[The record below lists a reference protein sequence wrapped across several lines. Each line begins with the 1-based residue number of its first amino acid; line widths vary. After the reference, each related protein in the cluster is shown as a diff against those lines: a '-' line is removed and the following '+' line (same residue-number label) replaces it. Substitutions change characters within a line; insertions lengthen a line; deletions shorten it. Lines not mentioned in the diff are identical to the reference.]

1 MKMKWT
7 SILSGTALLLVIFV
21 KAQNIENKEV
31 LKPFIDKLNE
41 NKVTQILFL
50 GDSHIQADWITSFL
64 RNKFQEKYGNAG
76 RGLVF
81 PYAVANSNGPDDFTS
96 ATNQTWE
103 NFRLVYEQDV
113 FPQMG
118 ASGFVIGNQKE
129 SFLEIKFKNP
139 EETFDKVIIFN
150 DEKMNGEKFQ
160 LYKENQSLSNFVS
173 KSAERMKY
181 TVLSGE
187 TFPELASKFYTTTT
201 KLAQLNGVGIKNPME
216 GNSYQID
223 KISFN
228 YNPDFENLIEKI
240 ADYQFS
246 GDKTLVQLSEP
257 QNTFLMKTNA
267 KNGNTFYGFQFL
279 KNVNKGVVFN
289 TLGVNGATYGDFLK
303 YSLQIE
309 QLNSI
314 QPDLVMI
321 SLGTNESLSS
331 ITKEDFQKNISDLVS
346 KFKEQN
352 PNLPILLI
360 SPTDNRLKSQKI
372 KELVSWIEE
381 SAQLKKVAF
390 FNLYEATGGSGYF
403 KKALN
408 KKESNTDGVHFL
420 RPGYEFQAEKIWT
433 AISENFK

>member
-21 KAQNIENKEV
+21 KSQSIENKEV

-173 KSAERMKY
+173 KSAERIKY
-181 TVLSGE
+181 TVSSGE
-187 TFPELASKFYTTTT
+187 TFPEIASKFYTTTT
-201 KLAQLNGVGIKNPME
+201 KLVQLNGAGIKNPVE

-228 YNPDFENLIEKI
+228 YNPDFEKSIEKI
-240 ADYQFS
+240 ADNKFS
-246 GDKTLVQLSEP
+246 GNKTLVELPAP
-257 QNTFLMKTNA
+257 QNTFLMKTNE
-267 KNGNTFYGFQFL
+267 KKGNTFYGFQFL

-289 TLGVNGATYGDFLK
+289 TVGVNGATYGDFLK

-372 KELVSWIEE
+372 KEIVSWIEE
-381 SAQLKKVAF
+381 SSQIKKVAF

-408 KKESNTDGVHFL
+408 KKEANTDGVHFL

>member
-1 MKMKWT
+1 MIANKTIYITDADCVTPLGFDLETNWNALVKGQ
-7 SILSGTALLLVIFV
+7 SG
-21 KAQNIENKEV
+21 
-31 LKPFIDKLNE
+31 
-41 NKVTQILFL
+41 
-50 GDSHIQADWITSFL
+50 IQ
-64 RNKFQEKYGNAG
+64 FQEKYGNAG

-81 PYAVANSNGPDDFTS
+81 PYSVANSNGPDDFTS

-173 KSAERMKY
+173 KSAERIKY
-181 TVLSGE
+181 TVSSGE

-201 KLAQLNGVGIKNPME
+201 KLAQLNGTGIKNPME

-372 KELVSWIEE
+372 KEIVSWIKE
-381 SAQLKKVAF
+381 SAQLNKVAF
-390 FNLYEATGGSGYF
+390 FNLFEATGGSGYF

-408 KKESNTDGVHFL
+408 KKEANTDGVHFL

>member
-7 SILSGTALLLVIFV
+7 SILSGTALLLVIFI

-181 TVLSGE
+181 TVSSGE

-201 KLAQLNGVGIKNPME
+201 KLVQLNGAGIKNPVE

>member
-1 MKMKWT
+1 MKMNWKAFLTGIVIVSFT
-7 SILSGTALLLVIFV
+7 SFKS
-21 KAQNIENKEV
+21 QSIENKEI
-31 LKPFIDKLNE
+31 LKPFVEKLNQE
-41 NKVTQILFL
+41 KITQILFL
-50 GDSHIQADWITSFL
+50 GDSHIQADWITAFL

-81 PYAVANSNGPDDFTS
+81 PYSVANSNGPDDFTS
-96 ATNQTWE
+96 ATNQAWG
-103 NFRLVYEQDV
+103 NFRLVYEQDI

-118 ASGFVIGNQKE
+118 ASGFVIGNQQD

-160 LYKENQSLSNFVS
+160 LFRENLSLSGFVNKKFES
-173 KSAERMKY
+173 QNY
-181 TVLSGE
+181 TANEGE
-187 TFPELASKFYTTTT
+187 SFPEIASKFYTTTT
-201 KLAQLNGVGIKNPME
+201 KLVQLNGVGIKNPIA
-216 GNSYQID
+216 GNLYNVE
-223 KISFN
+223 KVSFD
-228 YNPDFENLIEKI
+228 YNPDFEKSIEKI
-240 ADYQFS
+240 ADNQFS
-246 GDKTLVQLSEP
+246 GNRTLVNFSEP

-267 KNGNTFYGFQFL
+267 NSGNVFYGFQFL
-279 KNVNKGVVFN
+279 KNVKKGVVFN
-289 TLGVNGATYGDFLK
+289 TVGVNGATYGDFLK
-303 YSLQIE
+303 YSLQME

-372 KELVSWIEE
+372 KEIVSWIEE
-381 SAQLKKVAF
+381 SSQLNKVAF
-390 FNLYEATGGSGYF
+390 FNLYEVTGGSGYF

-408 KKESNTDGVHFL
+408 KKEANTDGVHFL

-433 AISENFK
+433 AISENF

>member
-81 PYAVANSNGPDDFTS
+81 PYSVANSNGPDDFTS

-173 KSAERMKY
+173 KSAERIKY
-181 TVLSGE
+181 TVSSGE
-187 TFPELASKFYTTTT
+187 PFPELASKFYTTTT
-201 KLAQLNGVGIKNPME
+201 KLAQLNGAGIKNPME

-228 YNPDFENLIEKI
+228 FKPEFENLIEKI

-257 QNTFLMKTNA
+257 QNIFLMKTNA

-289 TLGVNGATYGDFLK
+289 TVGVNGATYGDFLK
-303 YSLQIE
+303 YSLQME

-331 ITKEDFQKNISDLVS
+331 ITKEDFQKNISNLVS

-372 KELVSWIEE
+372 KEIVSWIKE
-381 SAQLKKVAF
+381 SAQLNKVAF
-390 FNLYEATGGSGYF
+390 FNLFEATGGSGYF

-408 KKESNTDGVHFL
+408 KKEANTDGVHFL

-433 AISENFK
+433 AISENF

>member
-21 KAQNIENKEV
+21 KSQSIENKEV

-41 NKVTQILFL
+41 NRVTQILFL

-81 PYAVANSNGPDDFTS
+81 PYSVANSNGPDDFTS
-96 ATNQTWE
+96 ATNQAWE

-118 ASGFVIGNQKE
+118 ASGFVIGNQQD

-173 KSAERMKY
+173 KSAERIKY
-181 TVLSGE
+181 TVSSGE
-187 TFPELASKFYTTTT
+187 TFPEIASKFYTTTT
-201 KLAQLNGVGIKNPME
+201 KLVQLNGAGIKNPVE

-289 TLGVNGATYGDFLK
+289 TVGVNGATYGDFLK

-372 KELVSWIEE
+372 KEIVSWIEE

-408 KKESNTDGVHFL
+408 KKEANTDGVHFL

>member
-41 NKVTQILFL
+41 NRVTQILFL

-81 PYAVANSNGPDDFTS
+81 PYSVANSNGPDDFTS

-139 EETFDKVIIFN
+139 VGTFDKILIFN
-150 DEKMNGEKFQ
+150 DEKMNKEKFQ

-173 KSAERMKY
+173 KSAERIKY
-181 TVLSGE
+181 TVSSGE

-201 KLAQLNGVGIKNPME
+201 KLAQLNGAGIKNPME

-228 YNPDFENLIEKI
+228 FKPEFENLIEKI

-257 QNTFLMKTNA
+257 QNIFLMKTNA

-289 TLGVNGATYGDFLK
+289 TVGVNGATYGDFLK
-303 YSLQIE
+303 YSLQME

-372 KELVSWIEE
+372 KEIVSWIEE

-408 KKESNTDGVHFL
+408 KKEANTDGVHFL

-433 AISENFK
+433 AISENF

>member
-1 MKMKWT
+1 M
-7 SILSGTALLLVIFV
+7 
-21 KAQNIENKEV
+21 
-31 LKPFIDKLNE
+31 
-41 NKVTQILFL
+41 
-50 GDSHIQADWITSFL
+50 
-64 RNKFQEKYGNAG
+64 
-76 RGLVF
+76 VF
-81 PYAVANSNGPDDFTS
+81 PYSVANSNGPDDFTS
-96 ATNQTWE
+96 ATNQAWE

-118 ASGFVIGNQKE
+118 ASGFVIGNQQD

-160 LYKENQSLSNFVS
+160 LFRENLSLSGFVN
-173 KSAERMKY
+173 KKFERQNY
-181 TVLSGE
+181 TANEGE
-187 TFPELASKFYTTTT
+187 TFPEIASKFYTTTT
-201 KLAQLNGVGIKNPME
+201 KLVQLNGVGIKNPIA
-216 GNSYQID
+216 GNLYNVE
-223 KISFN
+223 KVSFD
-228 YNPDFENLIEKI
+228 YNPDFEKSIEKI
-240 ADYQFS
+240 ADNQFS
-246 GDKTLVQLSEP
+246 GNRTLVNFSEP

-267 KNGNTFYGFQFL
+267 NSGNVFYGFQFL

-289 TLGVNGATYGDFLK
+289 TVGVNGATYGDFLK

-331 ITKEDFQKNISDLVS
+331 ITKEDFQKNISNLVS

-372 KELVSWIEE
+372 KEIVSWIEE
-381 SAQLKKVAF
+381 SSQIKKVAF

-408 KKESNTDGVHFL
+408 KKEANTDGVHFL

>member
-41 NKVTQILFL
+41 NRVTQILFL

-81 PYAVANSNGPDDFTS
+81 PYSVANSNGPDDFIS

-181 TVLSGE
+181 TVLSCE

-201 KLAQLNGVGIKNPME
+201 KLAQLNGVGIKNPVE

-289 TLGVNGATYGDFLK
+289 TLGVNGATYADFLK
-303 YSLQIE
+303 FPLQME

-321 SLGTNESLSS
+321 SLGTNESISS
-331 ITKEDFQKNISDLVS
+331 ITKEDFQKNISNLVS

-360 SPTDNRLKSQKI
+360 SPTENRLKSQKI

-390 FNLYEATGGSGYF
+390 FNLFEATGGSGYF

-408 KKESNTDGVHFL
+408 KKEANTDGVHFL

-433 AISENFK
+433 AISENF

>member
-118 ASGFVIGNQKE
+118 ASGFVIGNQQD

-173 KSAERMKY
+173 KSAERIKY
-181 TVLSGE
+181 TVSSGE

-267 KNGNTFYGFQFL
+267 KNGNMFYGFQFL
-279 KNVNKGVVFN
+279 KNVKKGVVFN
-289 TLGVNGATYGDFLK
+289 TVGVNGATYADFLK
-303 YSLQIE
+303 FPLQME

-331 ITKEDFQKNISDLVS
+331 ITKEDFQKNISNLVS

-372 KELVSWIEE
+372 KEIVSWIEE
-381 SAQLKKVAF
+381 SSQIKKVAF

-408 KKESNTDGVHFL
+408 KKEANTDGVHFL

>member
-1 MKMKWT
+1 M
-7 SILSGTALLLVIFV
+7 
-21 KAQNIENKEV
+21 
-31 LKPFIDKLNE
+31 
-41 NKVTQILFL
+41 
-50 GDSHIQADWITSFL
+50 
-64 RNKFQEKYGNAG
+64 
-76 RGLVF
+76 
-81 PYAVANSNGPDDFTS
+81 
-96 ATNQTWE
+96 
-103 NFRLVYEQDV
+103 YEQDV

-118 ASGFVIGNQKE
+118 ASGFVIGNQQD

-187 TFPELASKFYTTTT
+187 TFPEIASKFYTTTT
-201 KLAQLNGVGIKNPME
+201 KLVQLNGAGIKNPVE

-228 YNPDFENLIEKI
+228 YNPDFENLIDKI

-257 QNTFLMKTNA
+257 LNTFLMKTNA

-289 TLGVNGATYGDFLK
+289 TVGVNGATYGDFLK

-331 ITKEDFQKNISDLVS
+331 ITKEDFQKNILDLVS

-372 KELVSWIEE
+372 KEIVSWIEE

-408 KKESNTDGVHFL
+408 KKEANTDGVHFL

-433 AISENFK
+433 ALSENF

>member
-1 MKMKWT
+1 MKMNWKAFLTGIVIVSFT
-7 SILSGTALLLVIFV
+7 SFKS
-21 KAQNIENKEV
+21 QSIENKEI
-31 LKPFIDKLNE
+31 LKPFVEKLNQE
-41 NKVTQILFL
+41 KITQILFL
-50 GDSHIQADWITSFL
+50 GDSHIQVDWITAFL

-81 PYAVANSNGPDDFTS
+81 PYSVANSNGPDDFTS

-173 KSAERMKY
+173 KSAERIKY
-181 TVLSGE
+181 TVSSGE

-201 KLAQLNGVGIKNPME
+201 KLAQLNGAGIKNPME

-228 YNPDFENLIEKI
+228 FKPEFENLIEKI

-257 QNTFLMKTNA
+257 QNIFLMKTNA

-289 TLGVNGATYGDFLK
+289 TVGVNGATYGDFLK
-303 YSLQIE
+303 YSLQKE

-331 ITKEDFQKNISDLVS
+331 ITKEDFQKNISNLVS

-360 SPTDNRLKSQKI
+360 SPTDNRLKSHKI
-372 KELVSWIEE
+372 KEIVSWIKE
-381 SAQLKKVAF
+381 SALQNNVSF
-390 FNLYEATGGSGYF
+390 FNLYEATGERGYF
-403 KKALN
+403 KKSLN
-408 KKESNTDGVHFL
+408 RKEANADGVHFL
-420 RPGYEFQAEKIWT
+420 RPGYEFQAQKIWN
-433 AISENFK
+433 ALSENF

>member
-7 SILSGTALLLVIFV
+7 SILSGIVLFLTISI
-21 KAQNIENKEV
+21 KSQSIENKEV

-41 NKVTQILFL
+41 NRVTQILFL

-181 TVLSGE
+181 TVSSGE

-201 KLAQLNGVGIKNPME
+201 KLVQLNGAGIKNPVE

-228 YNPDFENLIEKI
+228 YNPDFENLIDKI

>member
-7 SILSGTALLLVIFV
+7 SILSGIVLFLTISI
-21 KAQNIENKEV
+21 KSQSIEHKEV

-41 NKVTQILFL
+41 NRVTQILFL

-81 PYAVANSNGPDDFTS
+81 PYSVANSNGPDDFTS

-173 KSAERMKY
+173 KSAERIKY
-181 TVLSGE
+181 TVSSGE

-201 KLAQLNGVGIKNPME
+201 KLAQLNGAGIKNPME

-228 YNPDFENLIEKI
+228 FKPEFENLIEKI

-257 QNTFLMKTNA
+257 QNIFLMKTNA

-289 TLGVNGATYGDFLK
+289 TVGVNGATYGDFLK
-303 YSLQIE
+303 YSLQKE

-331 ITKEDFQKNISDLVS
+331 ITKEDFQKNISNLVS

-372 KELVSWIEE
+372 KEIVSWIEE
-381 SAQLKKVAF
+381 SSQINKVAF

-408 KKESNTDGVHFL
+408 KKEANTDGVHFL

-433 AISENFK
+433 AISENF

>member
-81 PYAVANSNGPDDFTS
+81 PYSVANSNGPDDFTS

-173 KSAERMKY
+173 KSAERIKY
-181 TVLSGE
+181 TVSSGE

-201 KLAQLNGVGIKNPME
+201 KLAQLNGAGIKNPME

-228 YNPDFENLIEKI
+228 FKPEFENLIEKI

-257 QNTFLMKTNA
+257 QNIFLMKTNA

-289 TLGVNGATYGDFLK
+289 TVGVNGATYGDFLK
-303 YSLQIE
+303 YSLQKE

-331 ITKEDFQKNISDLVS
+331 ITKEDFQKNISNLVS

-372 KELVSWIEE
+372 KEIVSWIEE

-408 KKESNTDGVHFL
+408 KKEANTDGVHFL

-433 AISENFK
+433 AISENF

>member
-64 RNKFQEKYGNAG
+64 RNKKKEKYGNAG

-81 PYAVANSNGPDDFTS
+81 PYSVANSNGPDDFTS

-181 TVLSGE
+181 TVSSGE

-201 KLAQLNGVGIKNPME
+201 KLVQLNGAGIKNPVE

>member
-81 PYAVANSNGPDDFTS
+81 PYSVANSNGPDDFTS

-173 KSAERMKY
+173 KSAERIKY
-181 TVLSGE
+181 TVSSGE
-187 TFPELASKFYTTTT
+187 TFPEIASKFYTTTT
-201 KLAQLNGVGIKNPME
+201 KLVQLNGAGIKNPVE

-267 KNGNTFYGFQFL
+267 NSGNVFYGFQFL
-279 KNVNKGVVFN
+279 KNVKKGVVFN
-289 TLGVNGATYGDFLK
+289 TVGVNGATYGDFLK
-303 YSLQIE
+303 YSLQME

-360 SPTDNRLKSQKI
+360 SPTDNRLKSHKI
-372 KELVSWIEE
+372 KEIVSWIEE
-381 SAQLKKVAF
+381 SSQLNKVAF

-408 KKESNTDGVHFL
+408 KKEANTDGVHFL